1 MAAEL
6 GRGDGSVLQELRHGL
21 HRLVHKGS
29 HGDDGTVQLPPQ
41 GPDLVRGQAPVVPE
55 EVDDEAAPGGPRL
68 VDILDITGPVQ
79 PSDFDLRHFAV
90 SRIAFNKLISRL
102 AVVFFFFL
110 CLLFFCKT

>member
-90 SRIAFNKLISRL
+90 SRIAFNKQNSPLE
-102 AVVFFFFL
+102 VVVVCDF
-110 CLLFFCKT
+110 